1 MNEKDIREYSR
12 TLLDAFNDL
21 TGNSINPNLD
31 DFLKI
36 RERSIFELNSF
47 HKNNQKTNR
56 MIENVENINDV
67 NNINNINNIN
77 DVNDVKIVNSNI
89 NQNQNVDKD
98 VNINVNKIDNF
109 KENKESSLT
118 PTSESASKVEN
129 EKQENIKEKQIDISN
144 NKKLTQTPTPT
155 PTPIPT
161 SKVKYKPTLI
171 QNKNQNVDNKQPKV
185 DNTINQESKNVEKN
199 EISNN
204 NVIAG
209 EIEETV
215 ELDFG
220 DDGDNFEVSEKKSAF
235 DILKGL
241 KDQWN

>member
-1 MNEKDIREYSR
+1 MNEQDIREYSR

-47 HKNNQKTNR
+47 HKNNQKTNK
-56 MIENVENINDV
+56 IVD
-67 NNINNINNIN
+67 
-77 DVNDVKIVNSNI
+77 DDKIVNVPSN
-89 NQNQNVDKD
+89 QKTNVDE
-98 VNINVNKIDNF
+98 NVNKIDDF

-118 PTSESASKVEN
+118 STSESASKVEN

-144 NKKLTQTPTPT
+144 NKTLTQTPTPT
-155 PTPIPT
+155 
-161 SKVKYKPTLI
+161 SKVKDKPTLI
-171 QNKNQNVDNKQPKV
+171 QNKNQNVDNKPQRI
-185 DNTINQESKNVEKN
+185 DNKINQESKNIVKN
-199 EISNN
+199 EIAND

-220 DDGDNFEVSEKKSAF
+220 DDGDNFDVSEKKSAF

>member
-1 MNEKDIREYSR
+1 MNEQDIREYSR

-47 HKNNQKTNR
+47 QKNNQKTN
-56 MIENVENINDV
+56 
-67 NNINNINNIN
+67 
-77 DVNDVKIVNSNI
+77 KIVDDNKVVNVPSN
-89 NQNQNVDKD
+89 QKTNVDE
-98 VNINVNKIDNF
+98 NVNKIDNF

-144 NKKLTQTPTPT
+144 NKKLTQTPT
-155 PTPIPT
+155 
-161 SKVKYKPTLI
+161 SKVKNKPTLI
-171 QNKNQNVDNKQPKV
+171 QNKNQNVDNK
-185 DNTINQESKNVEKN
+185 INQESKNIVKN
-199 EISNN
+199 EISND

-220 DDGDNFEVSEKKSAF
+220 DDGDSFDVSEKKSAF

>member
-1 MNEKDIREYSR
+1 MNEQDIREYSR

-47 HKNNQKTNR
+47 QKNNQK
-56 MIENVENINDV
+56 INKIVD
-67 NNINNINNIN
+67 
-77 DVNDVKIVNSNI
+77 DDKIVNVPSN
-89 NQNQNVDKD
+89 QKTNVDE
-98 VNINVNKIDNF
+98 NVNKIDDF

-118 PTSESASKVEN
+118 STSESASKVEN

-155 PTPIPT
+155 PIPT
-161 SKVKYKPTLI
+161 SKVKDKPTLI

>member
-1 MNEKDIREYSR
+1 MNEQDIREYSR

-47 HKNNQKTNR
+47 QKNNQKTNK
-56 MIENVENINDV
+56 IVD
-67 NNINNINNIN
+67 
-77 DVNDVKIVNSNI
+77 DDKIVNVPSN
-89 NQNQNVDKD
+89 QKTNVDE
-98 VNINVNKIDNF
+98 NVNKIDDF

-118 PTSESASKVEN
+118 STSESASKVEN
-129 EKQENIKEKQIDISN
+129 KKQENIKEKQIDISN
-144 NKKLTQTPTPT
+144 NKTLTQTPTPT
-155 PTPIPT
+155 PT
-161 SKVKYKPTLI
+161 SKVKDKPTLI
-171 QNKNQNVDNKQPKV
+171 QNKNQNVDNKPQRI
-185 DNTINQESKNVEKN
+185 DNKINQESKNIVKN
-199 EISNN
+199 EIAND

-220 DDGDNFEVSEKKSAF
+220 DDGDNFDVSEKKSAF

>member
-1 MNEKDIREYSR
+1 MNEQDIREYSR

-47 HKNNQKTNR
+47 QKNNQKTNK
-56 MIENVENINDV
+56 IVDND
-67 NNINNINNIN
+67 
-77 DVNDVKIVNSNI
+77 KIVNVPSN
-89 NQNQNVDKD
+89 QKTNVDE
-98 VNINVNKIDNF
+98 NVNKIDDF

-118 PTSESASKVEN
+118 STSESASKVEN

-144 NKKLTQTPTPT
+144 NKTLTQTPTPT
-155 PTPIPT
+155 
-161 SKVKYKPTLI
+161 SKVKDKPTLI

-185 DNTINQESKNVEKN
+185 DNKINQESKNIVKN

>member
-47 HKNNQKTNR
+47 YKNNQPTNR
-56 MIENVENINDV
+56 VSENVEN
-67 NNINNINNIN
+67 
-77 DVNDVKIVNSNI
+77 VNDNKIVNSNI

-98 VNINVNKIDNF
+98 VNINVNKNDDL
-109 KENKESSLT
+109 KEQNKLLSTVKTSASTSTLKT
-118 PTSESASKVEN
+118 KDKPTS
-129 EKQENIKEKQIDISN
+129 
-144 NKKLTQTPTPT
+144 
-155 PTPIPT
+155 
-161 SKVKYKPTLI
+161 I
-171 QNKNQNVDNKQPKV
+171 QNKHQNVDNKQIKIERE
-185 DNTINQESKNVEKN
+185 INQEPKHIVKN
-199 EISNN
+199 EVSNN

-209 EIEETV
+209 EIKETV

-220 DDGDNFEVSEKKSAF
+220 DDGDNFDVSEKKSAF